1 MNSQCM
7 SCKFYKKKERAYF
20 VNGTNFACGGFC
32 AAGYCKK
39 KIRKN
44 KTLKAKTWRQVKI
57 MSRRKEEN
65 DYER

>member
-44 KTLKAKTWRQVKI
+44 KTLKAKTWR
-57 MSRRKEEN
+57 
-65 DYER
+65 